1 MQEAQEAAA
10 KAEAQGLG
18 GLGLVAE
25 RGVVQG
31 QAVERVA
38 EVLVA
43 VGVEREQAAED
54 HRLHLAVAGQ
64 RLGRRLPPAG
74 QRVAD
79 SEPGDVLDPGDH
91 VAHLP
96 RAHSLRRSHLRHEEA
111 DLVDLGLGPGLHGR
125 DPLALAE
132 GAVHEPDVRDHS
144 AIGVELGV
152 EDQRPRRGVRLSPRR
167 RDPGDDRLQ
176 HLLDALARLGRDP
189 QHLVGIA
196 ADQVGDLGRHPLRLG
211 ARQVDLVEHGNQL
224 QPGLDRRVGVGDRLR
239 LDALSG
245 VDDQQRPLTGGEAAR
260 DLVGEIHVPRGVDQV
275 QVVGLAVAG
284 PVGDPNRLRLDRD
297 PALALELHR
306 VEELRPVLGADGAR
320 QLEQPVGER
329 RLAVVD
335 VGDDR
340 EVADPVHGVE
350 GLSMARGPS
359 ERPAEAPQASRRRTS
374 RQICSA
380 SGIRSRVIAA
390 AYTRRPRRQ
399 AGAQRDDLAAERP
412 ARAPHRG
419 RTRPRSRRP
428 RAAAAAA
435 ATRVV
440 VQTSLASSRR
450 PSWRRRTI
458 VCASTLAAVAITV
471 AATIP
476 PTSKGP

>member
-1 MQEAQEAAA
+1 MGAAPALAEIHHRSHVAGRRDHAGSDVRLEDLLDRGRIGHLGRASHLRSLAATQLDLVADVGRGRQQLEAVLALQPLADDVHVQEAQEAAA

-25 RGVVQG
+25 RRVVQG
-31 QAVERVA
+31 QAVERVTK
-38 EVLVA
+38 VLVA

-91 VAHLP
+91 VAHLA
-96 RAHSLRRSHLRHEEA
+96 RALIPCAGRICGTKNPM
-111 DLVDLGLGPGLHGR
+111 LVDLGLGPGLHAR

-132 GAVHEPDVRDHS
+132 GAVHDPDVRDHP

-152 EDQRPRRGVRLSPRR
+152 EDQRPRRGLQLSPRR

-189 QHLVGIA
+189 QHLIGIA

-224 QPGLDRRVGVGDRLR
+224 QPGLDRRVGVRDRLR

-245 VDDQQRPLTGGEAAR
+245 VDDQERPLTGGEAAR
-260 DLVGEIHVPRGVDQV
+260 DLVGEVHVPWGVDQV
-275 QVVGLAVAG
+275 QVVDLAVAG

-320 QLEQPVGER
+320 QLQQPVGER

-340 EVADPVHGVE
+340 EVANPVHGVE
-350 GLSMARGPS
+350 G
-359 ERPAEAPQASRRRTS
+359 
-374 RQICSA
+374 
-380 SGIRSRVIAA
+380 
-390 AYTRRPRRQ
+390 
-399 AGAQRDDLAAERP
+399 
-412 ARAPHRG
+412 
-419 RTRPRSRRP
+419 
-428 RAAAAAA
+428 
-435 ATRVV
+435 
-440 VQTSLASSRR
+440 
-450 PSWRRRTI
+450 
-458 VCASTLAAVAITV
+458 
-471 AATIP
+471 
-476 PTSKGP
+476 